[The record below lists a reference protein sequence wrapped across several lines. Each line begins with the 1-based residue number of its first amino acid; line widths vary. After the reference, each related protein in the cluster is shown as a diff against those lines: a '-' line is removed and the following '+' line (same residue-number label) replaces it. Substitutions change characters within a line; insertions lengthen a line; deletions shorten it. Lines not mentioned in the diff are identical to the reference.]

1 MSRLI
6 LAKEYVHNNADV
18 ANTFSIENGIS
29 SCRESP
35 YSLYSLI
42 NVPLCPFFLL
52 HLHSRCQCFGEINI
66 DMGPPILVMI
76 ALRAF

>member
-1 MSRLI
+1 MAYLLVGKVLNSVI
-6 LAKEYVHNNADV
+6 P
-18 ANTFSIENGIS
+18 I
-29 SCRESP
+29 
-35 YSLYSLI
+35 YSLI

-52 HLHSRCQCFGEINI
+52 LLHSRCQCFGEINI